1 MISADMNLSQAP
13 FHALRRVASFA
24 LLGAAIAGSTTVF
37 PSVSALAAAVDL
49 QAIGAIVGVLA
60 GAITQVTR
68 S

>member
-24 LLGAAIAGSTTVF
+24 LLGAAIAGSTTIF
-37 PSVSALAAAVDL
+37 PSISALAATVDL
-49 QAIGAIVGVLA
+49 QAIGAVVGGVA
-60 GAITQVTR
+60 GAITQVMR